1 MGTGHAGSPSC
12 GRGKGAEH
20 LCLDCMDAQKRQRT
34 PSPPIS
40 TGVCLESEGPPL
52 CPSRPRGPSVHDS
65 SMKPREHEE
74 LHYGDA
80 SLNPSSASC
89 NRKKQSPEPLAP
101 VRQGSPVVKK
111 INLDAA
117 LACSRGPC
125 WAVGAAPSCTPN
137 LRSELCAG
145 GSRPQTRWGLRGLGL
160 RHRPAWPH
168 PSRFTAADPTA
179 GRQPGPLF

>member
-89 NRKKQSPEPLAP
+89 NRKKQSPEPP
-101 VRQGSPVVKK
+101 
-111 INLDAA
+111 
-117 LACSRGPC
+117 GPC
-125 WAVGAAPSCTPN
+125 QTGQPCGQEDKPRCSSGLLTWPLLGCGSSTFLHPKLEKRALCWGIQATNEVGAAWP
-137 LRSELCAG
+137 RSA
-145 GSRPQTRWGLRGLGL
+145 S
-160 RHRPAWPH
+160 
-168 PSRFTAADPTA
+168 PSRLAAP
-179 GRQPGPLF
+179 